1 MKILFITAT
10 RLGDGV
16 LSTGI
21 LAHFIR
27 QYPAAEITVACGGLV
42 AGLFEQAPNV
52 VRVIALKKEPYALH
66 WRKLWRETY
75 QTRWDIIIDLRNS
88 LISRLLRADKKY
100 IWGRQD
106 KNKHKVE
113 QLAELIGVA
122 PPPAPTLWFSEKILQ
137 QAENFI
143 PDGTAVLAIGPTANW
158 AGKTWR
164 VENFIALVQRLTAAE
179 GLFPQARVA
188 VFAAPGEEEIAY
200 QLLKSIPAER
210 QIDMIAKA
218 APVVVSAALQRCQFY
233 IGNDSGLMHCSAAVG
248 TPTLGLFGPSFPVL
262 YHPWGAHCAYV
273 ATPETYEELTSYHGY
288 HHSTASSLMDSLT
301 VGAVTQAALQL
312 FQRVNSTGKQKVLN
326 HV

>member
-27 QYPAAEITVACGGLV
+27 LYPSAEITVACGGLV
-42 AGLFEQAPNV
+42 AGLFIPAPNV

-66 WRKLWRETY
+66 WRKLWRETCG
-75 QTRWDIIIDLRNS
+75 TRWDIIIDLRNS

-100 IWGRQD
+100 IWGRQN

-113 QLAELIGVA
+113 QLAELIGVF
-122 PPPAPTLWFSEKILQ
+122 PPPAPVLWFDEKTLQ
-137 QAENFI
+137 AAEKFI
-143 PDGTAVLAIGPTANW
+143 PDGNVVLAIGPSANW

-164 VENFIALVQRLTAAE
+164 VENFIALVQKLTAAE
-179 GLFPQARVA
+179 GIFPQARVA

-200 QLLKSIPAER
+200 KLLKSIPAER

-233 IGNDSGLMHCSAAVG
+233 IGNDSGLMHCAAAVG
-248 TPTLGLFGPSFPVL
+248 TPTLGLFGPSFPAL

-273 ATPETYEELTSYHGY
+273 STPETYEELTSYQGY

-301 VGAVTQAALQL
+301 VDAVTQAALQL
-312 FQRVNSTGKQKVLN
+312 FQRVNLTGKQKVLN